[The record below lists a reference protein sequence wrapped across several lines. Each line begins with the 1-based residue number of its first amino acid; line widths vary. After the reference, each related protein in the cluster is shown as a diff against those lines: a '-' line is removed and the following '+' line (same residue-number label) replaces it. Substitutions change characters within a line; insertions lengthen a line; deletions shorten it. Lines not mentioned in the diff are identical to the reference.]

1 MEQDQAKYTLSSDQ
15 LQELTGRTI
24 GHYEF
29 NAENYRVGTAD
40 HDVSQNYE
48 ALLESIESEKPFKIM
63 DLGCGPG
70 RDLKYFK
77 SLGHSPVGIEGS
89 KTFVEMAAEYSGCE
103 VYLMDLINL
112 DLPDGEYDGI
122 FANATLFHTPRQE
135 IVRVMSQLN
144 NTLKNR
150 GVLFCS
156 NPRGNNEEGFN
167 GERYG
172 YYYDSISWNKICQQ
186 AGFEEIRYFY
196 RPDGIPM
203 EQRPWLASVW
213 RKNKSGP

>member
-1 MEQDQAKYTLSSDQ
+1 M
-15 LQELTGRTI
+15 
-24 GHYEF
+24 
-29 NAENYRVGTAD
+29 
-40 HDVSQNYE
+40 DVKFI
-48 ALLESIESEKPFKIM
+48 LLDF
-63 DLGCGPG
+63 L
-70 RDLKYFK
+70 
-77 SLGHSPVGIEGS
+77 
-89 KTFVEMAAEYSGCE
+89 
-103 VYLMDLINL
+103 NL

-172 YYYDSISWNKICQQ
+172 CYYDTISWNEICQQ
-186 AGFEEIRYFY
+186 AGFEEIRHFY

-213 RKNKSGP
+213 RKNKSGT